1 VEWQKEPAKKI
12 KRDQW
17 LQGDIERGQ
26 YRRWLLARSGQL
38 GEVRRHAPGPRHE
51 AAQTAVALDPNAANG
66 YYAMALAEGALKR
79 REQSIV
85 HIKQAFALSPRD
97 PIGGLW
103 HSVLGID
110 EGCLNRLDA
119 IGEFKQAIDT
129 GYRTF
134 FPYAFL
140 AAVEAAKGNDAEAKV
155 ALAEARRINPQLTIK
170 WFAEHS
176 PAPTL
181 TVFVDG
187 WRKVGLPE
195 E

>member
-1 VEWQKEPAKKI
+1 
-12 KRDQW
+12 
-17 LQGDIERGQ
+17 
-26 YRRWLLARSGQL
+26 
-38 GEVRRHAPGPRHE
+38 
-51 AAQTAVALDPNAANG
+51 
-66 YYAMALAEGALKR
+66 
-79 REQSIV
+79 V

-103 HSVLGID
+103 HLVLGSD
-110 EGCLNRLDA
+110 EACLNRLDGA
-119 IGEFKQAIDT
+119 ISEFKQAIDA

-170 WFAEHS
+170 WFAEHY
-176 PAPTL
+176 PTL

-187 WRKVGLPE
+187 WRKAGLPE